1 MVDAKAIKD
10 KVSKKIN
17 NTRSKISSRIS
28 SHKHCRICGINID
41 AKAEPRIC
49 KNAIANQLSRREKN
63 DRMMRIM
70 FFIFVGIFFVP
81 ILLSSVGILA
91 KTVCANLQ
99 EVEEVTCH
107 VLLAAP
113 NYL

>member
-17 NTRSKISSRIS
+17 NTRSKISSQITA
-28 SHKHCRICGINID
+28 HKHCRICGINND
-41 AKAEPRIC
+41 AKSEPRIC
-49 KNAIANQLSRREKN
+49 KNTDCSSALEKREKN

-81 ILLSSVGILA
+81 ILLSSVGILG
-91 KTVCANLQ
+91 
-99 EVEEVTCH
+99 
-107 VLLAAP
+107 
-113 NYL
+113 

>member
-17 NTRSKISSRIS
+17 NTRSKISSHIG

-41 AKAEPRIC
+41 SKADPRLC
-49 KNAIANQLSRREKN
+49 KSADCEAALDKREKN

-70 FFIFVGIFFVP
+70 FFIFVGIFFIP
-81 ILLSSVGILA
+81 ILLSSVGILG
-91 KTVCANLQ
+91 
-99 EVEEVTCH
+99 
-107 VLLAAP
+107 
-113 NYL
+113 

>member
-17 NTRSKISSRIS
+17 NTRSKISSSIS

-49 KNAIANQLSRREKN
+49 KNTDCESALEKREKN

-81 ILLSSVGILA
+81 ILLSSVGILG
-91 KTVCANLQ
+91 
-99 EVEEVTCH
+99 
-107 VLLAAP
+107 
-113 NYL
+113 

>member
-17 NTRSKISSRIS
+17 NTRSKINSHIS
-28 SHKHCRICGINID
+28 AHKHCRICGISID
-41 AKAEPRIC
+41 TKVEPRIC
-49 KNAIANQLSRREKN
+49 KNADCETALAKREKN

-81 ILLSSVGILA
+81 ILLSSIGIIA
-91 KTVCANLQ
+91 
-99 EVEEVTCH
+99 
-107 VLLAAP
+107 
-113 NYL
+113 